1 MLKNV
6 LAILFGYLLF
16 EFGNSCLE
24 ENPNYSW
31 IQWCYFCDCDLT
43 YYDKITN
50 SVIEHNK
57 NDDEDLDFDVDQ
69 DEISEDYYNEN
80 ESTVRQLYVDRY
92 QMSQL
97 KRTFNRA
104 FV

>member
-6 LAILFGYLLF
+6 LAILFCYLLF

-31 IQWCYFCDCDLT
+31 IQWCYFCGCDLA

-50 SVIEHNK
+50 SVIVHNQ
-57 NDDEDLDFDVDQ
+57 NDEDFDVDQ
-69 DEISEDYYNEN
+69 DEISEEYYIEN
-80 ESTVRQLYVDRY
+80 EPTVRSLY
-92 QMSQL
+92 L
-97 KRTFNRA
+97 NI
-104 FV
+104 

>member
-31 IQWCYFCDCDLT
+31 IQWCYFCGCDLT
-43 YYDKITN
+43 YYDRITN
-50 SVIEHNK
+50 SVKGHNK
-57 NDDEDLDFDVDQ
+57 NDEVFDAGEAGDQ
-69 DEISEDYYNEN
+69 DDISEDYFVEN
-80 ESTVRQLYVDRY
+80 EPTVR
-92 QMSQL
+92 
-97 KRTFNRA
+97 
-104 FV
+104 

>member
-6 LAILFGYLLF
+6 LAILFCYLLF

-31 IQWCYFCDCDLT
+31 IQWCYFCGCDLG

-57 NDDEDLDFDVDQ
+57 NDEDFDVDDQ
-69 DEISEDYYNEN
+69 DEISEEYYIEN
-80 ESTVRQLYVDRY
+80 EPTVRSLY
-92 QMSQL
+92 L
-97 KRTFNRA
+97 NI
-104 FV
+104 